1 MHTEMQHDITME
13 KLTAEKR
20 ASFEEDKEAEFEK
33 VQYPRKM
40 TPLVADESDTED
52 LDVEDEEEEKG
63 SVLESTLLKPWGI
76 KTKRKVEDSVSS
88 SESWDSNANERHFID
103 TQTHFIV
110 ELAMICFPFLEGQP
124 DSFFAA
130 YESILNGYSFISNE
144 HELHTTL

>member
-1 MHTEMQHDITME
+1 
-13 KLTAEKR
+13 
-20 ASFEEDKEAEFEK
+20 
-33 VQYPRKM
+33 M

-103 TQTHFIV
+103 T
-110 ELAMICFPFLEGQP
+110 
-124 DSFFAA
+124 
-130 YESILNGYSFISNE
+130 
-144 HELHTTL
+144 